1 MLADF
6 NAQVVNSQAVARAL
20 GYVRN
25 FPFKRRFISLFRPCL
40 RFPDMT
46 LTKKIRHR
54 RLGRIL
60 KK

>member
-25 FPFKRRFISLFRPCL
+25 FPFKRRFISLFR
-40 RFPDMT
+40 FPDMT